1 MPQASP
7 SADRLVK
14 RHSGWVR
21 ATHWLN
27 VVAVV
32 LLLGTGLNIFG
43 AHPAL
48 YWGPK
53 GTNVDTGSRWLA
65 IGAVPDGSQG
75 LRGVTMVGT
84 TLFDTTGVL
93 GLSTSASGTPV
104 QIAFPGWATI
114 PSARNLGLARNW
126 HFFAAWLLIAN
137 GLVYI
142 AHGILSG
149 HFRRKL
155 LPNATDLRPANIWHD
170 ITEHLKLNFPK
181 GEAALSYQVLQKIA
195 YSAAAL
201 LLLPLMVLSG
211 LGMSPGMDASWPWI
225 VDLFGGRQSA
235 RSVHFIVTTLVVAF
249 ILVHLLM
256 LLLAGP
262 FKLLRGMITGWQR
275 IEKTA

>member
-1 MPQASP
+1 LLPKDP
-7 SADRLVK
+7 LVK
-14 RHSGWVR
+14 RHSAWVR

-32 LLLGTGLNIFG
+32 LLLGTGLNIFN

-75 LRGVTMVGT
+75 LRGMTVIGNAS
-84 TLFDTTGVL
+84 FDTSGVL
-93 GLSTSASGTPV
+93 GLSTSASGAA
-104 QIAFPGWATI
+104 QAIAFPAWATI
-114 PSARNLGLARNW
+114 PSSRNLGLARNW
-126 HFFAAWLLIAN
+126 HFFAAWLLIVN

-142 AHGILSG
+142 AYGILSG

-155 LPNATDLRPANIWHD
+155 LPTGAELRPSHIWHD
-170 ITEHLKLNFPK
+170 IVQHLKLKFPK
-181 GEAALSYQVLQKIA
+181 GEEALNYQVLQKIA

-201 LLLPLMVLSG
+201 LLLPLMVFSG
-211 LGMSPGMDASWPWI
+211 LGMSPGMDASWPFI

-235 RSVHFIVTTLVVAF
+235 RSVHFIVTNLVVAF

-275 IEKTA
+275 VEKSA